1 MKIVIDA
8 RLYGLENAGLGRYSI
23 NLIRELARLD
33 KKNKYFILLRRKY
46 FQKLVLPPN
55 WEKVLVDFR
64 HYGFSEQL
72 KLPGIIR
79 KLKPDLVHFLH
90 FNAPILYNDPYV
102 VTIHDMLMHRQRG
115 LAASTLNPF
124 MYLVK
129 RLGYKIVFDHAAK
142 RALKVIVPSLSVKK
156 ELVEYFDLEPD
167 KFVVTYQAVD
177 EGIKALSGEGVMKK
191 YSLSKP
197 YFIYNGNAYP
207 HKNLNRAIE
216 AVVQLNKVYE
226 GKVLFVIAS
235 ARNVFVE
242 RLKRQVKSLRAEK
255 YIKLLDYITDEEL
268 GGLYSSA
275 IGFIYPS
282 ISEGFGLQG
291 LEAMKVGTLLL
302 ASEIPVFKEIYK
314 DNAIYFNPL
323 DFSSIEKAMEDA
335 LSMSDA
341 ERKRRIET
349 AKDFAAGYSWRK
361 MAEETLK
368 VYEDCA
374 SLR

>member
-1 MKIVIDA
+1 MKIAIDA
-8 RLYGLENAGLGRYSI
+8 RLYGLENAGLGRYAI
-23 NLIRELARLD
+23 NLVREFSKLD
-33 KKNKYFILLRRKY
+33 QKNKYFILLRRKY
-46 FQKLVLPPN
+46 FQSLALPPN

-64 HYGFSEQL
+64 HYSFNEQL
-72 KLPGIIR
+72 KLPKIIGNIQ
-79 KLKPDLVHFLH
+79 PDLVHFLH
-90 FNAPILYNDPYV
+90 FNVPIFYNEPYV

-115 LAASTLNPF
+115 LAATTLNPF
-124 MYLVK
+124 MYLIK
-129 RLGYKIVFDHAAK
+129 RLGYKSVFDHAAK
-142 RALKVIVPSLSVKK
+142 RALKVIVPSNSVKK
-156 ELVEYFDLEPD
+156 ELVEYFGLDPD

-177 EGIKALSGEGVMKK
+177 EEIKVSSGEMVMKK

-197 YFIYNGNAYP
+197 YFVYNGNAYP

-226 GKVLFVIAS
+226 GQVFFVIAS
-235 ARNVFVE
+235 ARNIFVK
-242 RLKRQVKSLRAEK
+242 RLKRQVKELRAEK
-255 YIKLLDYITDEEL
+255 YIKLLGYVTDQEL
-268 GGLYSSA
+268 GGLYSSSV
-275 IGFIYPS
+275 GFIYPS

-323 DFSSIEKAMEDA
+323 DFSSIEKAMEEA
-335 LSMSDA
+335 LSMSEE
-341 ERKRRIET
+341 ERKRRT
-349 AKDFAAGYSWRK
+349 SAAKDFAAGYSWAK
-361 MAEETLK
+361 MAQETLK